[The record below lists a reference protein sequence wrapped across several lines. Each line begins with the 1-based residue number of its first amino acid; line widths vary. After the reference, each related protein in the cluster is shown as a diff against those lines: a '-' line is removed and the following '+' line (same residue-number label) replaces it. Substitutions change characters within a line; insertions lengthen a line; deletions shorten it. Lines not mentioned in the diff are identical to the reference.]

1 MKSICFIVTL
11 LIGCTCV
18 FAQSQANT
26 GNIEG
31 VVIDQ
36 TDRAVANAE
45 VTITNLGTN
54 FRRVLHTDDE
64 GRFRGLLLPLGTYRI
79 TVKAPNFGTLVRDGL
94 DLKIGQTISLP
105 LALNVSQVQ
114 QEVSVTAEAP
124 IIETGRVEGST
135 YLDQQSVRD
144 LPNNGRNFLS
154 LVPLTPGVSIVQGP
168 DGDEISINGQK
179 GINNNVSIDG
189 ADNNN
194 PFFGEQRGGQRPAFT
209 VSLDAI
215 KEFQVV
221 SDSAPPEFGR
231 SSGGFINVVTKSG
244 TNDLH
249 GTMHEYQKWTGLTSR
264 LSDGTRLSGFT
275 QEQFGGTF
283 GGAIKKDK
291 LFYFLAY
298 DQQVFTQ
305 TKQNNPLRIDPTLVN
320 FFATKLGDPNEN
332 GPITRE
338 NGAIATLGKID
349 WYANDKNLFT
359 ARYNFNRARQPNG
372 TFDV

>member
-189 ADNNN
+189 ADDNN
-194 PFFGEQRGGQRPAFT
+194 PFFGEQRGGQRAAFT

-221 SDSAPPEFGR
+221 ADSAPAEFGR
-231 SSGGFINVVTKSG
+231 SSGGFINVVRNPAPISCMAHCM
-244 TNDLH
+244 N
-249 GTMHEYQKWTGLTSR
+249 
-264 LSDGTRLSGFT
+264 
-275 QEQFGGTF
+275 
-283 GGAIKKDK
+283 IK
-291 LFYFLAY
+291 
-298 DQQVFTQ
+298 
-305 TKQNNPLRIDPTLVN
+305 
-320 FFATKLGDPNEN
+320 N
-332 GPITRE
+332 GPVSHRDS
-338 NGAIATLGKID
+338 L
-349 WYANDKNLFT
+349 T
-359 ARYNFNRARQPNG
+359 AL
-372 TFDV
+372 V